1 MSGDSRGALAR
12 VETHVRDRSVRNCV
26 RGRLGARSA
35 TPSRVATP
43 SRSSPRSCVPT
54 WQEVPGC
61 GGPIRP
67 GRGRSRGP
75 SLRPRCDRRRRRHD
89 PRHRIPRL
97 LVRPRPVTSA
107 RARLPPDRVSPP
119 PPLPEKSVVAYPQP
133 EKNVLAPPSLLVL
146 IPRSSHQ
153 RGRHHHLRVQRQR
166 HCLQGLG
173 RGGRGEGPAGGRR
186 DAVPLR
192 LQALRLC
199 QLQWGTSSSEPS
211 QTSLAC
217 VRDELAEGGWSSGA
231 ISAAAR
237 VRRCSPSGKPQPA
250 QQQDPSHSPRAAP

>member
-1 MSGDSRGALAR
+1 MYCTSKISSGILLCAADDEDRDEGRCPDVSGDSRGALAR

-26 RGRLGARSA
+26 RGPLGARSA

-119 PPLPEKSVVAYPQP
+119 PPLPEKSLSATG
-133 EKNVLAPPSLLVL
+133 EKRPRSALTPRPHPSFVSPARTPPPS
-146 IPRSSHQ
+146 PSST
-153 RGRHHHLRVQRQR
+153 
-166 HCLQGLG
+166 
-173 RGGRGEGPAGGRR
+173 PA
-186 DAVPLR
+186 
-192 LQALRLC
+192 AL
-199 QLQWGTSSSEPS
+199 SSR
-211 QTSLAC
+211 T
-217 VRDELAEGGWSSGA
+217 R
-231 ISAAAR
+231 
-237 VRRCSPSGKPQPA
+237 
-250 QQQDPSHSPRAAP
+250 

>member
-1 MSGDSRGALAR
+1 MYCTSKISSGKLLCAADDEDRDEGRCPDVSGDSRGALAR

-97 LVRPRPVTSA
+97 LVRPRPVTS
-107 RARLPPDRVSPP
+107 RARPSPARPRQSPSAPPGKERRRLSATGEKRPRSALTPRPHPSFVSPARTP
-119 PPLPEKSVVAYPQP
+119 PP
-133 EKNVLAPPSLLVL
+133 
-146 IPRSSHQ
+146 
-153 RGRHHHLRVQRQR
+153 
-166 HCLQGLG
+166 
-173 RGGRGEGPAGGRR
+173 
-186 DAVPLR
+186 
-192 LQALRLC
+192 
-199 QLQWGTSSSEPS
+199 
-211 QTSLAC
+211 
-217 VRDELAEGGWSSGA
+217 
-231 ISAAAR
+231 
-237 VRRCSPSGKPQPA
+237 SPSSTPA
-250 QQQDPSHSPRAAP
+250 ALSSRTR